1 MATTTIIPRPSA
13 SSPLNS
19 IQGNIAF
26 GDGDPSTPTVINYAF
41 GTQFGGQ
48 LGQAWTN
55 EYKNEF
61 RAALAAIEAVA
72 NISFVETSVANADL
86 IEVIAPSSFFDDPYT
101 LGYHYAPINTSY
113 TGPFYGA
120 YNTDY
125 WTANSGL
132 NGNGD
137 PGGYFF
143 TTLVHELGHALGLAH
158 PHDTFLGTTV
168 MDGVTSPFN
177 SFGAG
182 DLNQGVYTV
191 MSYNDGWTEQNG
203 LLSSTAIYGGSTGLG
218 ALDIAALQAMYGAN
232 TTYNTGDTTYIL
244 PPSNAPGTGYQA
256 IWDAGGNDT
265 IWNNSGRDAWI
276 DLRPA
281 TLDYSETGGGVV
293 SHASSLIKGG
303 FTIAHGVVIENAIG
317 GVFDDV
323 LVGNTAQNVLKG
335 EYGND
340 RIYSVSDG
348 TNNNTIYGGRGNDTI
363 YLANGSGADQVFGGR
378 GDDWAIVTNNAG
390 SFSGGSGADTVRF
403 VSAISSY
410 LFIKNGTKYEFID
423 AVSRITFTVED
434 DVEAIQFL
442 NGSQTYTR
450 SNIEAA
456 MQLSDIE
463 TTGTTL
469 KHASQ
474 GIYVLDAGSSNV
486 TLVFNG
492 QAVGQN
498 TIAGWQAIQAEA
510 SGGGY
515 KVLWKNVDGTYG
527 EWTVNANGQFLSS
540 SSIGNVADVEAFYGV
555 DLNND
560 GLTGHGTVTVET
572 NGSTTLVSSSL
583 GSYLI
588 NGTIE
593 LTLNGAKAGPGSFPG
608 WQAIQAEASG
618 GGYRVLWKN
627 TDGTFGEWVTDASG
641 RFVSSSTIDDV
652 RDVEVFYGA
661 NLNNDAQIGHITTSI
676 ESNGSTALGWST
688 NGAYVIGG
696 SIDLKLNQVIAG
708 PNSFPGWQAIQAEA
722 SGGGYRVLWKNS
734 DGSYGEWT
742 TNAAGEFQSSATI
755 DNVADVEVFYGVDLN
770 NDGLTG
776 HGTINVESNGGTML
790 GASTRGE
797 YLIDGTTTLTFNNA
811 TVGPNSFP
819 GWQAIQ
825 AEASGGGYRVLWKN
839 TDGSYGEWVTDSN
852 GVYVG
857 SNTIPD
863 VAAVET
869 FYGFDIDG
877 SGTVG
882 NGLPKLARVA
892 TDDQNTP
899 TGAENLGMSDWDETV
914 DYLKFAPDLDGHEDA
929 EDDYTLVSLH
939 QAQDAVLSV
948 SEDPLAALLSGNTDI
963 EGDEQSL
970 THMPLL
976 DEDSFWI

>member
-13 SSPLNS
+13 SSPLSS
-19 IQGNIAF
+19 IQGYVAYV
-26 GDGDPSTPTVINYAF
+26 DGNPSITTISYHFEQYA
-41 GTQFGGQ
+41 GT
-48 LGQAWTN
+48 QAWTA
-55 EYKNEF
+55 EYKAEF
-61 RAALAAIEAVA
+61 RAALSAIEAVA
-72 NISFVETSVANADL
+72 NVSFVESGSASADL
-86 IEVIAPSSFFDDPYT
+86 VEVIAPTSFFSDPRT
-101 LGYHYAPINTSY
+101 LGYHYTPSSSPSVGAFNT
-113 TGPFYGA
+113 A
-120 YNTDY
+120 Y
-125 WTANSGL
+125 WSAGS

-137 PGGYFF
+137 PGGFFF
-143 TTLVHELGHALGLAH
+143 TTLLHELGHALGLGH
-158 PHDTFLGTTV
+158 PHDTGLGTTV
-168 MDGVTSPFN
+168 MDGVTSPFD
-177 SFGAG
+177 SFGTG
-182 DLNQGVYTV
+182 NLNQGVYTV

-203 LLSSTAIYGGSTGLG
+203 ILSVNATYGGSTGLG

-232 TTYNTGDTTYIL
+232 TTHNSANNTYTL
-244 PPSNAPGTGYQA
+244 PSANVAGTGYQS
-256 IWDAGGNDT
+256 IWDTGGNDT
-265 IWNNSGRDAWI
+265 IQHVGSSTAWI
-276 DLRPA
+276 DLRAA
-281 TLDYSETGGGVV
+281 TLDYSDTGGGVV
-293 SHASSLIKGG
+293 SYAAGIKGG
-303 FTIAHGVVIENAIG
+303 FTIAHGVVIENATG
-317 GVFDDV
+317 GTGDDV
-323 LVGNTAQNVLKG
+323 IVGNTAQNVLN
-335 EYGND
+335 GNHGHD
-340 RIYSVSDG
+340 KIYSVSDG
-348 TNNNTIYGGRGNDTI
+348 TNNNTIYGGLGNDTI
-363 YLANGSGADQVFGGR
+363 HLANGSGADQVFGGQ

-390 SFSGGSGADTVRF
+390 SFSGGSGTDTVRF

-442 NGSQTYTR
+442 NGSQAYSR
-450 SNIEAA
+450 SNIETA
-456 MQLSDIE
+456 MQLSNIE
-463 TTGTTL
+463 TAGTTL
-469 KHASQ
+469 KHATQ

-486 TLVFNG
+486 TLIFNG

-527 EWTVNANGQFLSS
+527 EWTVNSNGQFLSS
-540 SSIGNVADVEAFYGV
+540 SSIGNVADVEAFYGA

-560 GLTGHGTVTVET
+560 GLTGHGTVTLES

-583 GSYLI
+583 GSYFI

-627 TDGTFGEWVTDASG
+627 TDGTFGEWVADASG

-676 ESNGSTALGWST
+676 ESNGSTTLGWST

-696 SIDLKLNQVIAG
+696 NIDLKLNQVIAG
-708 PNSFPGWQAIQAEA
+708 PGSFPGWQALQAEA

-776 HGTINVESNGGTML
+776 HGTINIESNGGTTL
-790 GASTRGE
+790 GASTQGE

-839 TDGSYGEWVTDSN
+839 SDGSYGEWVTDSN

-857 SNTIPD
+857 SNTIAD

-892 TDDQNTP
+892 AADQNTP
-899 TGAENLGMSDWDETV
+899 TGEEKLGMSDWDETV
-914 DYLKFAPDLDGHEDA
+914 DYLKFVADLGGHEDA

-939 QAQDAVLSV
+939 QAQDTVLPV
-948 SEDPLAALLSGNTDI
+948 SEDPLAALSSGNMDI
-963 EGDEQSL
+963 EDDETSPTL
-970 THMPLL
+970 MPLL
-976 DEDSFWI
+976 DEDSFWV

>member
-13 SSPLNS
+13 SSPLS
-19 IQGNIAF
+19 PIQGYVAY
-26 GDGDPSTPTVINYAF
+26 GDGNPSNTTTISYHFEQYA
-41 GTQFGGQ
+41 GT
-48 LGQAWTN
+48 QAWTA
-55 EYKNEF
+55 EYKAEF
-61 RAALAAIEAVA
+61 RAALSAIEAVA
-72 NISFVETSVANADL
+72 NVRFVESGSASADL
-86 IEVIAPSSFFDDPYT
+86 VEVIAPTSFFLNPRT
-101 LGYHYAPINTSY
+101 LGYHYTPSRNPSEGAFNT
-113 TGPFYGA
+113 A
-120 YNTDY
+120 Y
-125 WTANSGL
+125 WTAGA

-137 PGGYFF
+137 PGGFFF
-143 TTLVHELGHALGLAH
+143 TTLLHELGHALGLGH
-158 PHDTFLGTTV
+158 PHDTGLGTTV
-168 MDGVTSPFN
+168 MNGVTSPFD
-177 SFGAG
+177 SFGTG
-182 DLNQGVYTV
+182 SLNQGVYTV
-191 MSYNDGWTEQNG
+191 MSYNDGWTEKNG
-203 LLSSTAIYGGSTGLG
+203 ILSVNATYGGSTGLG

-232 TTYNTGDTTYIL
+232 TNHNSANNTYTL
-244 PPSNAPGTGYQA
+244 PWANVAGTGYQS
-256 IWDAGGNDT
+256 IWDTGGNDT
-265 IWNNSGRDAWI
+265 IQHVGSSKARI
-276 DLRPA
+276 DLRAA

-293 SHASSLIKGG
+293 SYAEGIKGG

-317 GVFDDV
+317 GTGDDV
-323 LVGNTAQNVLKG
+323 IVGNTAQNVLN
-335 EYGND
+335 GNHGHD
-340 RIYSVSDG
+340 KIYSVSDG
-348 TNNNTIYGGRGNDTI
+348 TNNNTVYGGLGNDTI
-363 YLANGSGADQVFGGR
+363 YLANGSGADQVFGGQ

-390 SFSGGSGADTVRF
+390 SFSGGSGTDTIRF

-442 NGSQTYTR
+442 NGSQAYTR

-515 KVLWKNVDGTYG
+515 KVLWKNVNGTYG

-540 SSIGNVADVEAFYGV
+540 GSIGNVADVEAFYGA

-572 NGSTTLVSSSL
+572 TGSTTLVSSSL

-593 LTLNGAKAGPGSFPG
+593 LTINGAKAGSGSFPG
-608 WQAIQAEASG
+608 WQAIHAEASG

-627 TDGTFGEWVTDASG
+627 ANGTFGEWVTDANG
-641 RFVSSSTIDDV
+641 RFVSSSSIDDV

-661 NLNNDAQIGHITTSI
+661 NLNNDGQIGHITTNI
-676 ESNGSTALGWST
+676 ESNGSTTLGSST

-696 SIDLKLNQVIAG
+696 SIDLKLNQANAG
-708 PNSFPGWQAIQAEA
+708 PGSFPGWQALQAEA

-742 TNAAGEFQSSATI
+742 TNAAGEFQSSTTI
-755 DNVADVEVFYGVDLN
+755 TNVADVEVFYGVDLN

-776 HGTINVESNGGTML
+776 HGTISIESNGATTL
-790 GASTRGE
+790 GATTQGE
-797 YLIDGTTTLTFNNA
+797 YLIGGTTKLTFNNA
-811 TVGPNSFP
+811 TVGPNSFS
-819 GWQAIQ
+819 GWQAIH

-839 TDGSYGEWVTDSN
+839 SDGTYGEWVTDSN
-852 GVYVG
+852 GVYVS
-857 SNTIPD
+857 SNTVPD
-863 VAAVET
+863 VVAVET

-882 NGLPKLARVA
+882 YGLPKLARF
-892 TDDQNTP
+892 TEGDQKTP
-899 TGAENLGMSDWDETV
+899 MGEEVLGVSDWDETV
-914 DYLKFAPDLDGHEDA
+914 DILKFVPDLEAPEDV
-929 EDDYTLVSLH
+929 EDDYILVNLH
-939 QAQDAVLSV
+939 QAQDGALNVSEDSLAAVLSGNLDV
-948 SEDPLAALLSGNTDI
+948 KDDEASPALTP
-963 EGDEQSL
+963 
-970 THMPLL
+970 HL